1 MTAIRTIEYTAS
13 PSGVKPIAP
22 QDAGVRG
29 EHKATNV
36 VFNLDASLIKPEYK
50 YRFEYVDG
58 FSGFD
63 TTEFVQP
70 VGSTVSVLL
79 PVEWTAGGGCGTLR
93 LCIVALDSQSNEE
106 QTIYTFPASLLF
118 AERETGGECNYKKGL
133 SALIDSAGKATDAAN
148 EAAES
153 ANAAADKVDEAVSS
167 ANAATANANRAAASA
182 DASAATAN
190 AAAGGAQE
198 AKEAADTAAS
208 GANTA
213 AEQAR
218 TAAANANTAAGT
230 ANTAASNANAI
241 AQTVQAKLD
250 AGELK
255 GEKGDKGDTGP
266 KGPQGVSGVYVGSGD
281 MPEGYTVQVDPT
293 GDMLCYTAGESDSRY
308 LRATEIRRPFTG
320 GGITL
325 TDADDAAFGGV
336 TVLGATT
343 EAGTGDKGP
352 DNPYALTGVQP
363 ASLTVCGKNLCP
375 PTFYQGAYTTQ
386 AESRIR
392 SEIIPIVPHVQYVFS
407 VAAGYAALNVYF
419 LGANKAGLAWLQSA
433 NNTAAQLR
441 FTPNKDTYRYAV
453 LVVSYPDQTT
463 PIAPDAPISAQLEF
477 GTAATPYEPYTGQT
491 VPLPA
496 LEPLYGAGDIHDEY
510 DAATGVENRR
520 WGRVVFD
527 GTENWGTTL
536 NPSGNR
542 RYYIQVPDSVFYS
555 KVSQVVCSHW
565 ASIAP
570 RLTYQDVTGITLTPD
585 TVNKSIWL
593 YDSRFAQADLPT
605 FKAYLNAQ
613 ATAGT
618 PVTVVYQLDAPVV
631 TQHGPQ
637 RIPTYPGCTNLMLDV
652 SADGAVRY
660 PLSAPMQWDAK
671 ADKTAADDR
680 YANVL
685 TGVASGPV
693 AALEDV
699 SPTGALRRAA
709 VLGATTETGTGEKGP
724 DNPYTIAGAAP
735 TALTVCGRNLAANPR
750 FDAAD
755 QFSPCVYA
763 DCELQPNTKYT
774 ISLYVPAGEAY
785 YTNENLFVKVVYL
798 PVSNGGIYSAVVTT
812 KPTISNT
819 DPKQY
824 AAGKGWILLKVQS
837 GTTASGNARDLQIE
851 FGDTATPYEPYTGQT
866 ITLPALAPLY
876 GDGTVNDEY
885 DAVSGVETRRW
896 KRVVFDGTESMRCEA
911 HGNGQRYVSI
921 DLDAAAN
928 KSVMPISTH
937 YTSSAWT
944 QDNNKVYIPNP
955 VVMVITDSRFTTL
968 QAARDILAA
977 QYAAGTPVTVVY
989 QLDAPAVT
997 QHDPARILPPAPV
1010 CRVFADAGGVD
1021 VGYNRD
1027 INIAF
1032 EQQQAE
1038 YIAQIKALD
1047 ARIAKLETG
1056 QPAEPMT

>member
-70 VGSTVSVLL
+70 VGSTVSILL

-133 SALIDSAGKATDAAN
+133 SALIAGAGAATDAAN

-153 ANAAADKVDEAVSS
+153 ANAAADKVDESVSS
-167 ANAATANANRAAASA
+167 ANTAAANANRAAASA
-182 DASAATAN
+182 DASAATAS

-218 TAAANANTAAGT
+218 TAAASANTAAGT
-230 ANTAASNANAI
+230 ASTAASNANAV
-241 AQTVQAKLD
+241 ADAVQAKLD

-255 GEKGDKGDTGP
+255 GEKGDTGP
-266 KGPQGVSGVYVGSGD
+266 EGPQGVSGVYVGGGD

-293 GDMLCYTAGESDSRY
+293 GDMLCYTAGESD
-308 LRATEIRRPFTG
+308 
-320 GGITL
+320 
-325 TDADDAAFGGV
+325 
-336 TVLGATT
+336 
-343 EAGTGDKGP
+343 
-352 DNPYALTGVQP
+352 
-363 ASLTVCGKNLCP
+363 
-375 PTFYQGAYTTQ
+375 
-386 AESRIR
+386 
-392 SEIIPIVPHVQYVFS
+392 
-407 VAAGYAALNVYF
+407 
-419 LGANKAGLAWLQSA
+419 
-433 NNTAAQLR
+433 
-441 FTPNKDTYRYAV
+441 
-453 LVVSYPDQTT
+453 
-463 PIAPDAPISAQLEF
+463 
-477 GTAATPYEPYTGQT
+477 
-491 VPLPA
+491 
-496 LEPLYGAGDIHDEY
+496 
-510 DAATGVENRR
+510 
-520 WGRVVFD
+520 
-527 GTENWGTTL
+527 
-536 NPSGNR
+536 
-542 RYYIQVPDSVFYS
+542 
-555 KVSQVVCSHW
+555 
-565 ASIAP
+565 
-570 RLTYQDVTGITLTPD
+570 
-585 TVNKSIWL
+585 
-593 YDSRFAQADLPT
+593 
-605 FKAYLNAQ
+605 
-613 ATAGT
+613 
-618 PVTVVYQLDAPVV
+618 
-631 TQHGPQ
+631 
-637 RIPTYPGCTNLMLDV
+637 
-652 SADGAVRY
+652 
-660 PLSAPMQWDAK
+660 
-671 ADKTAADDR
+671 DR

-685 TGVASGPV
+685 TGTASGTVASM
-693 AALEDV
+693 EDV

-709 VLGATTETGTGEKGP
+709 VLGATTETGEGDKSP
-724 DNPYTIAGAAP
+724 DNPYTLAGVQPAKV
-735 TALTVCGRNLAANPR
+735 TACGRNLIPYPYTSLPSTVTGISFADNG
-750 FDAAD
+750 DGTITVNGTAAD
-755 QFSPCVYA
+755 ETAGRLHFLSN
-763 DCELQPNTKYT
+763 LLR
-774 ISLYVPAGEAY
+774 IPAGT
-785 YTNENLFVKVVYL
+785 YTLSGCA
-798 PVSNGGIYSAVVTT
+798 PNGS
-812 KPTISNT
+812 
-819 DPKQY
+819 
-824 AAGKGWILLKVQS
+824 
-837 GTTASGNARDLQIE
+837 
-851 FGDTATPYEPYTGQT
+851 GDTWCLQVVRVINGLEDWGWLCRDFGAGITFTLTEATDIYIRIRLKKGTVINNGIFKPQLEIGTAATPYEPYTGQT
-866 ITLPALAPLY
+866 ITLPALEPLY

-989 QLDAPAVT
+989 QLAEPVIT
-997 QHDPARILPPAPV
+997 QHDPARILPPTPV
-1010 CRVFADAGGVD
+1010 CRIFADAGNTA

-1027 INIAF
+1027 VNIV
-1032 EQQQAE
+1032 
-1038 YIAQIKALD
+1038 IP
-1047 ARIAKLETG
+1047 KLEAALAELLGGGAQPMKGVSDHGHTDFKRPGRPGQYNPNPGHTG
-1056 QPAEPMT
+1056 ARRGRRQRRQGWKGWRGRPEPD

>member
-70 VGSTVSVLL
+70 VGSTVSILL

-93 LCIVALDSQSNEE
+93 LCIVALDSQSDEE

-133 SALIDSAGKATDAAN
+133 SALIAGAGAATDAAN

-153 ANAAADKVDEAVSS
+153 ANAAADKVDESVSS
-167 ANAATANANRAAASA
+167 ANTAAANANRAAASA

-230 ANTAASNANAI
+230 ADTAASNANAV
-241 AQTVQAKLD
+241 ADAVQAKLD

-255 GEKGDKGDTGP
+255 GEKGDTGP
-266 KGPQGVSGVYVGSGD
+266 EGPQGVSGVYVGGGD

-293 GDMLCYTAGESDSRY
+293 GDMLCYTAGESD
-308 LRATEIRRPFTG
+308 
-320 GGITL
+320 
-325 TDADDAAFGGV
+325 
-336 TVLGATT
+336 
-343 EAGTGDKGP
+343 
-352 DNPYALTGVQP
+352 
-363 ASLTVCGKNLCP
+363 
-375 PTFYQGAYTTQ
+375 
-386 AESRIR
+386 
-392 SEIIPIVPHVQYVFS
+392 
-407 VAAGYAALNVYF
+407 
-419 LGANKAGLAWLQSA
+419 
-433 NNTAAQLR
+433 
-441 FTPNKDTYRYAV
+441 
-453 LVVSYPDQTT
+453 
-463 PIAPDAPISAQLEF
+463 
-477 GTAATPYEPYTGQT
+477 
-491 VPLPA
+491 
-496 LEPLYGAGDIHDEY
+496 
-510 DAATGVENRR
+510 
-520 WGRVVFD
+520 
-527 GTENWGTTL
+527 
-536 NPSGNR
+536 
-542 RYYIQVPDSVFYS
+542 
-555 KVSQVVCSHW
+555 
-565 ASIAP
+565 
-570 RLTYQDVTGITLTPD
+570 
-585 TVNKSIWL
+585 
-593 YDSRFAQADLPT
+593 
-605 FKAYLNAQ
+605 
-613 ATAGT
+613 
-618 PVTVVYQLDAPVV
+618 
-631 TQHGPQ
+631 
-637 RIPTYPGCTNLMLDV
+637 
-652 SADGAVRY
+652 
-660 PLSAPMQWDAK
+660 
-671 ADKTAADDR
+671 DR

-685 TGVASGPV
+685 TGTASGPV

-709 VLGATTETGTGEKGP
+709 VLGATAETGSGDKGP
-724 DNPYTIAGAAP
+724 DNPYTLAGVQP
-735 TALTVCGRNLAANPR
+735 TKVTVCGRNLAANPR
-750 FDAAD
+750 FNAAD

-785 YTNENLFVKVVYL
+785 YTNENLFAKIVYL
-798 PVSNGGIYSAVVTT
+798 PISTGGIYSAEATT

-824 AAGKGWILLKVQS
+824 ATGKGWTLLKAQS

-866 ITLPALAPLY
+866 ITLPALASLY
-876 GDGTVNDEY
+876 GDGTVCDEY
-885 DAVSGVETRRW
+885 DVVSGVETRRW
-896 KRVVFDGTESMRCEA
+896 KRVVFDGTENWGLSRTES
-911 HGNGQRYVSI
+911 GNNRYFIRVPDAVAYNLLSQIVCSHWPSIGPGQTWQDKTGITLSLGNADKNIWIYDPRFAQA
-921 DLDAAAN
+921 DLPTF
-928 KSVMPISTH
+928 K
-937 YTSSAWT
+937 AW
-944 QDNNKVYIPNP
+944 
-955 VVMVITDSRFTTL
+955 
-968 QAARDILAA
+968 LAA

>member
-70 VGSTVSVLL
+70 VGSTVSILL

-133 SALIDSAGKATDAAN
+133 SALIAGAGAATDAAN

-153 ANAAADKVDEAVSS
+153 ANAAADKVDESVSS
-167 ANAATANANRAAASA
+167 ANTAAANANRAAASA
-182 DASAATAN
+182 DASAATAS

-218 TAAANANTAAGT
+218 TAAASANTAAGT
-230 ANTAASNANAI
+230 ASTAASNANAV
-241 AQTVQAKLD
+241 ADAVQAKLD

-255 GEKGDKGDTGP
+255 GEKGDTGP
-266 KGPQGVSGVYVGSGD
+266 EGPQGVSGVYVGGGD

-293 GDMLCYTAGESDSRY
+293 GDMLCYTAGESD
-308 LRATEIRRPFTG
+308 
-320 GGITL
+320 
-325 TDADDAAFGGV
+325 
-336 TVLGATT
+336 
-343 EAGTGDKGP
+343 
-352 DNPYALTGVQP
+352 
-363 ASLTVCGKNLCP
+363 
-375 PTFYQGAYTTQ
+375 
-386 AESRIR
+386 
-392 SEIIPIVPHVQYVFS
+392 
-407 VAAGYAALNVYF
+407 
-419 LGANKAGLAWLQSA
+419 
-433 NNTAAQLR
+433 
-441 FTPNKDTYRYAV
+441 
-453 LVVSYPDQTT
+453 
-463 PIAPDAPISAQLEF
+463 
-477 GTAATPYEPYTGQT
+477 
-491 VPLPA
+491 
-496 LEPLYGAGDIHDEY
+496 
-510 DAATGVENRR
+510 
-520 WGRVVFD
+520 
-527 GTENWGTTL
+527 
-536 NPSGNR
+536 
-542 RYYIQVPDSVFYS
+542 
-555 KVSQVVCSHW
+555 
-565 ASIAP
+565 
-570 RLTYQDVTGITLTPD
+570 
-585 TVNKSIWL
+585 
-593 YDSRFAQADLPT
+593 
-605 FKAYLNAQ
+605 
-613 ATAGT
+613 
-618 PVTVVYQLDAPVV
+618 
-631 TQHGPQ
+631 
-637 RIPTYPGCTNLMLDV
+637 
-652 SADGAVRY
+652 
-660 PLSAPMQWDAK
+660 
-671 ADKTAADDR
+671 DR

-685 TGVASGPV
+685 TGTASGPV

-709 VLGATTETGTGEKGP
+709 VLGATAETGEGDKSP
-724 DNPYTIAGAAP
+724 DNPYTLAGVQP
-735 TALTVCGRNLAANPR
+735 TKVTVCGRNLAANPR
-750 FDAAD
+750 FNAVD

-785 YTNENLFVKVVYL
+785 YTNENLFAKIVYL
-798 PVSNGGIYSAVVTT
+798 PVSTGGIYSAEATT

-824 AAGKGWILLKVQS
+824 ATGKGWTLLKTQS

-866 ITLPALAPLY
+866 ITLPALASLY
-876 GDGTVNDEY
+876 GDGTVCDEY
-885 DAVSGVETRRW
+885 DVVSGVETRRW
-896 KRVVFDGTESMRCEA
+896 KRVVFDGTENWGLSRTES
-911 HGNGQRYVSI
+911 GNNRYFIRVPDAVAYNLLSQIVCSHWPSIGPGQTWQDKTGITLSLGNADKNIWIYDPRFAQA
-921 DLDAAAN
+921 DLPTF
-928 KSVMPISTH
+928 K
-937 YTSSAWT
+937 AW
-944 QDNNKVYIPNP
+944 
-955 VVMVITDSRFTTL
+955 
-968 QAARDILAA
+968 LAA

>member
-70 VGSTVSVLL
+70 VGSTVSILL

-133 SALIDSAGKATDAAN
+133 SALIAGAGAATDAAN

-153 ANAAADKVDEAVSS
+153 ANAAADKVDESVSS
-167 ANAATANANRAAASA
+167 ANTAAANANRAAASA
-182 DASAATAN
+182 DASAATAS

-218 TAAANANTAAGT
+218 TAAASANTAAGT
-230 ANTAASNANAI
+230 ADTAASNANAV
-241 AQTVQAKLD
+241 ADAVQAKLD

-255 GEKGDKGDTGP
+255 GEKGDTGP
-266 KGPQGVSGVYVGSGD
+266 EGPQGVSGVYVGSGE

-293 GDMLCYTAGESDSRY
+293 GDMLCYTAGESD
-308 LRATEIRRPFTG
+308 
-320 GGITL
+320 
-325 TDADDAAFGGV
+325 
-336 TVLGATT
+336 
-343 EAGTGDKGP
+343 
-352 DNPYALTGVQP
+352 
-363 ASLTVCGKNLCP
+363 
-375 PTFYQGAYTTQ
+375 
-386 AESRIR
+386 
-392 SEIIPIVPHVQYVFS
+392 
-407 VAAGYAALNVYF
+407 
-419 LGANKAGLAWLQSA
+419 
-433 NNTAAQLR
+433 
-441 FTPNKDTYRYAV
+441 
-453 LVVSYPDQTT
+453 
-463 PIAPDAPISAQLEF
+463 
-477 GTAATPYEPYTGQT
+477 
-491 VPLPA
+491 
-496 LEPLYGAGDIHDEY
+496 
-510 DAATGVENRR
+510 
-520 WGRVVFD
+520 
-527 GTENWGTTL
+527 
-536 NPSGNR
+536 
-542 RYYIQVPDSVFYS
+542 
-555 KVSQVVCSHW
+555 
-565 ASIAP
+565 
-570 RLTYQDVTGITLTPD
+570 
-585 TVNKSIWL
+585 
-593 YDSRFAQADLPT
+593 
-605 FKAYLNAQ
+605 
-613 ATAGT
+613 
-618 PVTVVYQLDAPVV
+618 
-631 TQHGPQ
+631 
-637 RIPTYPGCTNLMLDV
+637 
-652 SADGAVRY
+652 
-660 PLSAPMQWDAK
+660 
-671 ADKTAADDR
+671 DR

-685 TGVASGPV
+685 TGTASGPV

-709 VLGATTETGTGEKGP
+709 VLGATAETGSGDKGP
-724 DNPYTIAGAAP
+724 DNPYTLAGVQP
-735 TALTVCGRNLAANPR
+735 TKVTVCGRNLAANPR
-750 FDAAD
+750 FNAAD

-785 YTNENLFVKVVYL
+785 YTNENLFAKIVYL
-798 PVSNGGIYSAVVTT
+798 PVSTGGIYSAEATT

-824 AAGKGWILLKVQS
+824 ATGKGWTLLKTQS

-866 ITLPALAPLY
+866 ITLPALASLY
-876 GDGTVNDEY
+876 GDGTVCDEY
-885 DAVSGVETRRW
+885 DVVSGVETRRW
-896 KRVVFDGTESMRCEA
+896 KRVVFDGTENWGLSRTES
-911 HGNGQRYVSI
+911 GNNRYFIRVPDAVAYNLLSQIVCSHWPSIGPGQTWQDKTGITLSLGNADKNIWIYDPRFAQA
-921 DLDAAAN
+921 DLPTF
-928 KSVMPISTH
+928 K
-937 YTSSAWT
+937 AW
-944 QDNNKVYIPNP
+944 
-955 VVMVITDSRFTTL
+955 
-968 QAARDILAA
+968 LAA

-1010 CRVFADAGGVD
+1010 CRVFADAGGVA

>member
-70 VGSTVSVLL
+70 VGSTVSILL

-133 SALIDSAGKATDAAN
+133 SALIAGAGAATDAAN

-153 ANAAADKVDEAVSS
+153 ANAAADKVDESVSS
-167 ANAATANANRAAASA
+167 ANTAAANANRAAASA
-182 DASAATAN
+182 DASAATAMS
-190 AAAGGAQE
+190 AAGTATTAAGAANTAASQAQA
-198 AKEAADTAAS
+198 AKAAADTAAS
-208 GANTA
+208 GADA
-213 AEQAR
+213 SAEQAR

-266 KGPQGVSGVYVGSGD
+266 KGPQGVSGVYVGSGE

-293 GDMLCYTAGESDSRY
+293 GDMLCYTAGESD
-308 LRATEIRRPFTG
+308 
-320 GGITL
+320 
-325 TDADDAAFGGV
+325 
-336 TVLGATT
+336 
-343 EAGTGDKGP
+343 
-352 DNPYALTGVQP
+352 
-363 ASLTVCGKNLCP
+363 
-375 PTFYQGAYTTQ
+375 
-386 AESRIR
+386 
-392 SEIIPIVPHVQYVFS
+392 
-407 VAAGYAALNVYF
+407 
-419 LGANKAGLAWLQSA
+419 
-433 NNTAAQLR
+433 
-441 FTPNKDTYRYAV
+441 
-453 LVVSYPDQTT
+453 
-463 PIAPDAPISAQLEF
+463 
-477 GTAATPYEPYTGQT
+477 
-491 VPLPA
+491 
-496 LEPLYGAGDIHDEY
+496 
-510 DAATGVENRR
+510 
-520 WGRVVFD
+520 
-527 GTENWGTTL
+527 
-536 NPSGNR
+536 
-542 RYYIQVPDSVFYS
+542 
-555 KVSQVVCSHW
+555 
-565 ASIAP
+565 
-570 RLTYQDVTGITLTPD
+570 
-585 TVNKSIWL
+585 
-593 YDSRFAQADLPT
+593 
-605 FKAYLNAQ
+605 
-613 ATAGT
+613 
-618 PVTVVYQLDAPVV
+618 
-631 TQHGPQ
+631 
-637 RIPTYPGCTNLMLDV
+637 
-652 SADGAVRY
+652 
-660 PLSAPMQWDAK
+660 
-671 ADKTAADDR
+671 DR

-685 TGVASGPV
+685 PGTASGPV

-709 VLGATTETGTGEKGP
+709 VLGATTETGTGDKGP
-724 DNPYTIAGAAP
+724 DNPYAITGVQP
-735 TALTVCGRNLAANPR
+735 TSLTVCGKN
-750 FDAAD
+750 
-755 QFSPCVYA
+755 
-763 DCELQPNTKYT
+763 
-774 ISLYVPAGEAY
+774 
-785 YTNENLFVKVVYL
+785 
-798 PVSNGGIYSAVVTT
+798 
-812 KPTISNT
+812 
-819 DPKQY
+819 
-824 AAGKGWILLKVQS
+824 LLKNGKSTTTINGIAFTVNQDDSITIQGTATEKAVLHLMGAVLQS
-837 GTTASGNARDLQIE
+837 GTAYALSGGAVGWTGASLEVEITYTNGVIEYRAVSTKPAYAFVTKPDAITRVRVYIKVDAGATVNGITLYPQLE
-851 FGDTATPYEPYTGQT
+851 FGTAATPYTPYTGQAVP
-866 ITLPALAPLY
+866 LPALEPLY
-876 GDGTVNDEY
+876 GDGTVCDEY

-896 KRVVFDGTESMRCEA
+896 KQVVFDGTESMRCEA

-989 QLDAPAVT
+989 QLDAPVVT

-1038 YIAQIKALD
+1038 YLARIEALD
-1047 ARIAKLETG
+1047 ARITQLEAG
-1056 QPAEPMT
+1056 QPAKPMT

>member
-1 MTAIRTIEYTAS
+1 MQEPIRTLRVQADANGVR
-13 PSGVKPIAP
+13 PSNP
-22 QDAGVRG
+22 QYAGVQG
-29 EHKATNV
+29 EHNATRV
-36 VFNLDASLIKPEYK
+36 IFALDEALLRAEYR
-50 YRFEYVDG
+50 YRFEFVDSMGGLDAGGEATPVDG
-58 FSGFD
+58 ELSC
-63 TTEFVQP
+63 
-70 VGSTVSVLL
+70 LL
-79 PVEWTAGGGCGTLR
+79 PEPWTRAGGCGTLR
-93 LCIVALDSQSNEE
+93 LCAVAAGADGQEE
-106 QTIYTFPASLLF
+106 QVVYTLPALLTF
-118 AERETGGECNYKKGL
+118 ATRESAGPLEDEVKSNL
-133 SALIDSAGKATDAAN
+133 SALMTDAREATDAAN

-182 DASAATAN
+182 DASATTAN

-218 TAAANANTAAGT
+218 TAAASANTAAGT
-230 ANTAASNANAI
+230 ASTAASNANAV
-241 AQTVQAKLD
+241 ADAVQAKLD

-255 GEKGDKGDTGP
+255 GEKGDTGP
-266 KGPQGVSGVYVGSGD
+266 QGPQGVSGVYVGDGD

-336 TVLGATT
+336 PVLGATT

-363 ASLTVCGKNLCP
+363 ASLTVCGKNLLP
-375 PTFYQGAYTTQ
+375 SIATSGTTNGLTRAVDENGVIHLSGTASSKVVVAVLSRRETPYFWLREKAYRPAEETKSMVILVVREDGTT
-386 AESRIR
+386 AWTNSKDI
-392 SEIIPIVPHVQYVFS
+392 SAHVPCGILSASYEF
-407 VAAGYAALNVYF
+407 AAG
-419 LGANKAGLAWLQSA
+419 
-433 NNTAAQLR
+433 
-441 FTPNKDTYRYAV
+441 
-453 LVVSYPDQTT
+453 
-463 PIAPDAPISAQLEF
+463 APDVNTLYPYLGLEPNQ
-477 GTAATPYEPYTGQT
+477 PYEPYTGQT
-491 VPLPA
+491 VSLPA
-496 LEPLYGAGDIHDEY
+496 IAPLWGTGDIRDEY

-520 WGRVVFD
+520 WKRLVFD
-527 GTENWGTTL
+527 GTEAWATRTSGAGVYGYTL
-536 NPSGNR
+536 LDVFDAPAAAGVCTHFKFIKNGASGM
-542 RYYIQVPDSVFYS
+542 QTAVCVASASTQKALSVFTT
-555 KVSQVVCSHW
+555 
-565 ASIAP
+565 IA
-570 RLTYQDVTGITLTPD
+570 TLD
-585 TVNKSIWL
+585 GW
-593 YDSRFAQADLPT
+593 
-605 FKAYLNAQ
+605 KAYLNAQ

-637 RIPTYPGCTNLMLDV
+637 RIPTYPGCTNLMLDI
-652 SADGAVRY
+652 SAEGAVRY

-671 ADKTAADDR
+671 ADKTVSDDR

-685 TGVASGPV
+685 TGAASGPV

-709 VLGATTETGTGEKGP
+709 VLGATAETGTGEKGP

-851 FGDTATPYEPYTGQT
+851 FGDTAAPYEPYTGQT
-866 ITLPALAPLY
+866 ITLSALEPLY
-876 GDGTVNDEY
+876 GDETVCDEY
-885 DAVSGVETRRW
+885 DVVSGVETRRW

-997 QHDPARILPPAPV
+997 RHDPARILPPAPV
-1010 CRVFADAGGVD
+1010 CRVFADAGNTA

-1027 INIAF
+1027 IN
-1032 EQQQAE
+1032 
-1038 YIAQIKALD
+1038 
-1047 ARIAKLETG
+1047 RVVAKLEAALNSAG
-1056 QPAEPMT
+1056 V

>member
-13 PSGVKPIAP
+13 PSGVNPIAP

-70 VGSTVSVLL
+70 VGSTVSILL

-106 QTIYTFPASLLF
+106 QTVYTFPASLLF

-148 EAAES
+148 EAAEN
-153 ANAAADKVDEAVSS
+153 ANAAADRVDESVSS
-167 ANAATANANRAAASA
+167 ANTAAANANRAAASA
-182 DASAATAN
+182 DASAATAMS
-190 AAAGGAQE
+190 AAGTATTAAGAANTAASQAQA
-198 AKEAADTAAS
+198 AKAAADTAAS
-208 GANTA
+208 GADA
-213 AEQAR
+213 SAEQAR

-266 KGPQGVSGVYVGSGD
+266 KGPQGVSGVYVGSGE

-293 GDMLCYTAGESDSRY
+293 GDMLCYTAGESD
-308 LRATEIRRPFTG
+308 
-320 GGITL
+320 
-325 TDADDAAFGGV
+325 
-336 TVLGATT
+336 
-343 EAGTGDKGP
+343 
-352 DNPYALTGVQP
+352 
-363 ASLTVCGKNLCP
+363 
-375 PTFYQGAYTTQ
+375 
-386 AESRIR
+386 
-392 SEIIPIVPHVQYVFS
+392 
-407 VAAGYAALNVYF
+407 
-419 LGANKAGLAWLQSA
+419 
-433 NNTAAQLR
+433 
-441 FTPNKDTYRYAV
+441 
-453 LVVSYPDQTT
+453 
-463 PIAPDAPISAQLEF
+463 
-477 GTAATPYEPYTGQT
+477 
-491 VPLPA
+491 
-496 LEPLYGAGDIHDEY
+496 
-510 DAATGVENRR
+510 
-520 WGRVVFD
+520 
-527 GTENWGTTL
+527 
-536 NPSGNR
+536 
-542 RYYIQVPDSVFYS
+542 
-555 KVSQVVCSHW
+555 
-565 ASIAP
+565 
-570 RLTYQDVTGITLTPD
+570 
-585 TVNKSIWL
+585 
-593 YDSRFAQADLPT
+593 
-605 FKAYLNAQ
+605 
-613 ATAGT
+613 
-618 PVTVVYQLDAPVV
+618 
-631 TQHGPQ
+631 
-637 RIPTYPGCTNLMLDV
+637 
-652 SADGAVRY
+652 
-660 PLSAPMQWDAK
+660 
-671 ADKTAADDR
+671 DR

-685 TGVASGPV
+685 TGTASGPV

-709 VLGATTETGTGEKGP
+709 VLGATTETGEGDKGP
-724 DNPYTIAGAAP
+724 DNPYTIAGVQP
-735 TALTVCGRNLAANPR
+735 TKVTVCGRNLAANPR
-750 FDAAD
+750 FNAAD

-785 YTNENLFVKVVYL
+785 YTNENLFAKIVYL
-798 PVSNGGIYSAVVTT
+798 PVSTGGIYSAEATT

-824 AAGKGWILLKVQS
+824 ATGKGWILLKVQS

-866 ITLPALAPLY
+866 ITLPALASLY
-876 GDGTVNDEY
+876 GDGTVCDEY

-896 KRVVFDGTESMRCEA
+896 KQVVFDGTESMRCEA

-1038 YIAQIKALD
+1038 YLARIEALD
-1047 ARIAKLETG
+1047 ARITQLEAG
-1056 QPAEPMT
+1056 QPAKPMT

>member
-70 VGSTVSVLL
+70 VGSTVSILL

-106 QTIYTFPASLLF
+106 QTVYTFPASLLF

-148 EAAES
+148 EAAEN
-153 ANAAADKVDEAVSS
+153 ANAAADRVDESVSS
-167 ANAATANANRAAASA
+167 ANTAAANANRAAASA
-182 DASAATAN
+182 DASAATAMS
-190 AAAGGAQE
+190 AAGTATTAAGAANTAASQAQA
-198 AKEAADTAAS
+198 AKAAADTAAS
-208 GANTA
+208 GADA
-213 AEQAR
+213 SAEQAR

-266 KGPQGVSGVYVGSGD
+266 EGPQGVSGVYVGGGD
-281 MPEGYTVQVDPT
+281 MPEGYSVQVDPA

-308 LRATEIRRPFTG
+308 
-320 GGITL
+320 
-325 TDADDAAFGGV
+325 
-336 TVLGATT
+336 
-343 EAGTGDKGP
+343 
-352 DNPYALTGVQP
+352 
-363 ASLTVCGKNLCP
+363 
-375 PTFYQGAYTTQ
+375 
-386 AESRIR
+386 
-392 SEIIPIVPHVQYVFS
+392 
-407 VAAGYAALNVYF
+407 
-419 LGANKAGLAWLQSA
+419 
-433 NNTAAQLR
+433 
-441 FTPNKDTYRYAV
+441 
-453 LVVSYPDQTT
+453 
-463 PIAPDAPISAQLEF
+463 
-477 GTAATPYEPYTGQT
+477 
-491 VPLPA
+491 
-496 LEPLYGAGDIHDEY
+496 
-510 DAATGVENRR
+510 
-520 WGRVVFD
+520 
-527 GTENWGTTL
+527 
-536 NPSGNR
+536 
-542 RYYIQVPDSVFYS
+542 
-555 KVSQVVCSHW
+555 
-565 ASIAP
+565 
-570 RLTYQDVTGITLTPD
+570 
-585 TVNKSIWL
+585 
-593 YDSRFAQADLPT
+593 
-605 FKAYLNAQ
+605 
-613 ATAGT
+613 
-618 PVTVVYQLDAPVV
+618 
-631 TQHGPQ
+631 
-637 RIPTYPGCTNLMLDV
+637 
-652 SADGAVRY
+652 
-660 PLSAPMQWDAK
+660 
-671 ADKTAADDR
+671 
-680 YANVL
+680 ANVL
-685 TGVASGPV
+685 TGTASGPV

-709 VLGATTETGTGEKGP
+709 VLGATAETGSGDKGP
-724 DNPYTIAGAAP
+724 DNPYTLAGVQP
-735 TALTVCGRNLAANPR
+735 TKVTVCGKNL
-750 FDAAD
+750 
-755 QFSPCVYA
+755 
-763 DCELQPNTKYT
+763 
-774 ISLYVPAGEAY
+774 
-785 YTNENLFVKVVYL
+785 L
-798 PVSNGGIYSAVVTT
+798 PVTRTAEGTYSGVTITPLEGG
-812 KPTISNT
+812 
-819 DPKQY
+819 
-824 AAGKGWILLKVQS
+824 LLKLSGTCTYNNTCPVFGTQPVRLDGTITATVQVQS
-837 GTTASGNARDLQIE
+837 GTAEFVGYNLVQYNGDIQGLTLVNMKTKEHHFQRTCMASGFNIRMDAGTVFNDYVFGIQLE
-851 FGDTATPYEPYTGQT
+851 KGDTATPYEPYTGQT
-866 ITLPALAPLY
+866 ITLPALEPLY

-997 QHDPARILPPAPV
+997 RHDPARILPPAPV

>member
-70 VGSTVSVLL
+70 VGSTVSILL

-133 SALIDSAGKATDAAN
+133 SALIAGAGAATDAAN

-153 ANAAADKVDEAVSS
+153 ANAAADKVDESVSS
-167 ANAATANANRAAASA
+167 ANTAAANANRAAASA
-182 DASAATAN
+182 DASAATAS

-218 TAAANANTAAGT
+218 TAAASANTAAGT
-230 ANTAASNANAI
+230 ADTAASNANAV
-241 AQTVQAKLD
+241 ADAVQAKLD

-255 GEKGDKGDTGP
+255 GEKGDTGP
-266 KGPQGVSGVYVGSGD
+266 EGPQGVSGVYVGGGD

-293 GDMLCYTAGESDSRY
+293 GDMLCYTAGESD
-308 LRATEIRRPFTG
+308 
-320 GGITL
+320 
-325 TDADDAAFGGV
+325 
-336 TVLGATT
+336 
-343 EAGTGDKGP
+343 
-352 DNPYALTGVQP
+352 
-363 ASLTVCGKNLCP
+363 
-375 PTFYQGAYTTQ
+375 
-386 AESRIR
+386 
-392 SEIIPIVPHVQYVFS
+392 
-407 VAAGYAALNVYF
+407 
-419 LGANKAGLAWLQSA
+419 
-433 NNTAAQLR
+433 
-441 FTPNKDTYRYAV
+441 
-453 LVVSYPDQTT
+453 
-463 PIAPDAPISAQLEF
+463 
-477 GTAATPYEPYTGQT
+477 
-491 VPLPA
+491 
-496 LEPLYGAGDIHDEY
+496 
-510 DAATGVENRR
+510 
-520 WGRVVFD
+520 
-527 GTENWGTTL
+527 
-536 NPSGNR
+536 
-542 RYYIQVPDSVFYS
+542 
-555 KVSQVVCSHW
+555 
-565 ASIAP
+565 
-570 RLTYQDVTGITLTPD
+570 
-585 TVNKSIWL
+585 
-593 YDSRFAQADLPT
+593 
-605 FKAYLNAQ
+605 
-613 ATAGT
+613 
-618 PVTVVYQLDAPVV
+618 
-631 TQHGPQ
+631 
-637 RIPTYPGCTNLMLDV
+637 
-652 SADGAVRY
+652 
-660 PLSAPMQWDAK
+660 
-671 ADKTAADDR
+671 DR

-685 TGVASGPV
+685 TGTASGPV

-709 VLGATTETGTGEKGP
+709 VLGATAETGSGDKGP
-724 DNPYTIAGAAP
+724 DNPYTLAGVQP
-735 TALTVCGRNLAANPR
+735 TKVTVCGRNLAANPR
-750 FDAAD
+750 FNAVD

-785 YTNENLFVKVVYL
+785 YTNENLFAKIVYL
-798 PVSNGGIYSAVVTT
+798 PVSTGGIYSAEATT

-824 AAGKGWILLKVQS
+824 ATGKGWTLLKTQS

-866 ITLPALAPLY
+866 ITLPALASLY
-876 GDGTVNDEY
+876 GDGTVCDEY
-885 DAVSGVETRRW
+885 DVVSGVETRRW
-896 KRVVFDGTESMRCEA
+896 KRVVFDGTENWGLSRTES
-911 HGNGQRYVSI
+911 GNNRYFIRVPDAVAYNLLSQIVCSHWPSIGPGQTWQDKTGITLSLGNADENIWIYDPRFAQADSPTF
-921 DLDAAAN
+921 
-928 KSVMPISTH
+928 K
-937 YTSSAWT
+937 AW
-944 QDNNKVYIPNP
+944 
-955 VVMVITDSRFTTL
+955 
-968 QAARDILAA
+968 LAA

>member
-70 VGSTVSVLL
+70 VGSTVSILL

-106 QTIYTFPASLLF
+106 QTVYTFPASLLF

-148 EAAES
+148 EAAEN
-153 ANAAADKVDEAVSS
+153 ANAAADRVDESVSS
-167 ANAATANANRAAASA
+167 ANTAAANANRAAASA
-182 DASAATAN
+182 DASAATAMS
-190 AAAGGAQE
+190 AAGTATTAAGAANTAASQAQA
-198 AKEAADTAAS
+198 AKAAADTAAS
-208 GANTA
+208 GADA
-213 AEQAR
+213 SAEQAR

-266 KGPQGVSGVYVGSGD
+266 QGPQGVSGVYVGSGE

-293 GDMLCYTAGESDSRY
+293 GDMLCYTAGESD
-308 LRATEIRRPFTG
+308 
-320 GGITL
+320 
-325 TDADDAAFGGV
+325 
-336 TVLGATT
+336 
-343 EAGTGDKGP
+343 
-352 DNPYALTGVQP
+352 
-363 ASLTVCGKNLCP
+363 
-375 PTFYQGAYTTQ
+375 
-386 AESRIR
+386 
-392 SEIIPIVPHVQYVFS
+392 
-407 VAAGYAALNVYF
+407 
-419 LGANKAGLAWLQSA
+419 
-433 NNTAAQLR
+433 
-441 FTPNKDTYRYAV
+441 
-453 LVVSYPDQTT
+453 
-463 PIAPDAPISAQLEF
+463 
-477 GTAATPYEPYTGQT
+477 
-491 VPLPA
+491 
-496 LEPLYGAGDIHDEY
+496 
-510 DAATGVENRR
+510 
-520 WGRVVFD
+520 
-527 GTENWGTTL
+527 
-536 NPSGNR
+536 
-542 RYYIQVPDSVFYS
+542 
-555 KVSQVVCSHW
+555 
-565 ASIAP
+565 
-570 RLTYQDVTGITLTPD
+570 
-585 TVNKSIWL
+585 
-593 YDSRFAQADLPT
+593 
-605 FKAYLNAQ
+605 
-613 ATAGT
+613 
-618 PVTVVYQLDAPVV
+618 
-631 TQHGPQ
+631 
-637 RIPTYPGCTNLMLDV
+637 
-652 SADGAVRY
+652 
-660 PLSAPMQWDAK
+660 
-671 ADKTAADDR
+671 DR

-685 TGVASGPV
+685 TGTASGPV

-709 VLGATTETGTGEKGP
+709 VLGATTETGEGDKGP
-724 DNPYTIAGAAP
+724 DNPYTIAGVQP
-735 TALTVCGRNLAANPR
+735 TKVTVCGRNLAANPR
-750 FDAAD
+750 FNAAD

-785 YTNENLFVKVVYL
+785 YTNENLFAKIVYL
-798 PVSNGGIYSAVVTT
+798 PVSTGGIYSAEATT

-824 AAGKGWILLKVQS
+824 ATGKGWILLKVQS

-866 ITLPALAPLY
+866 ITLPALASLY
-876 GDGTVNDEY
+876 GDGTVCDEY

-896 KRVVFDGTESMRCEA
+896 KQVVFDGTESMRCEA

-1038 YIAQIKALD
+1038 YLARIEALD
-1047 ARIAKLETG
+1047 ARITQLEAG
-1056 QPAEPMT
+1056 QPAKPMT

>member
-70 VGSTVSVLL
+70 VGSTVSILL

-106 QTIYTFPASLLF
+106 QTVYTFPASLLF

-148 EAAES
+148 EAAEN
-153 ANAAADKVDEAVSS
+153 ANAAADRVDESVSS
-167 ANAATANANRAAASA
+167 ANTAAANANRAAASA
-182 DASAATAN
+182 DASAATAS

-218 TAAANANTAAGT
+218 TAAASANTAAGT
-230 ANTAASNANAI
+230 ASTAASNANAV
-241 AQTVQAKLD
+241 ADAVQAKLD

-255 GEKGDKGDTGP
+255 GEKGDTGP
-266 KGPQGVSGVYVGSGD
+266 QGPQGVSGVYVGGGD
-281 MPEGYTVQVDPT
+281 MPEGYTVQVDPA
-293 GDMLCYTAGESDSRY
+293 GDMMCYTAGES
-308 LRATEIRRPFTG
+308 
-320 GGITL
+320 
-325 TDADDAAFGGV
+325 
-336 TVLGATT
+336 
-343 EAGTGDKGP
+343 
-352 DNPYALTGVQP
+352 N
-363 ASLTVCGKNLCP
+363 
-375 PTFYQGAYTTQ
+375 
-386 AESRIR
+386 
-392 SEIIPIVPHVQYVFS
+392 
-407 VAAGYAALNVYF
+407 
-419 LGANKAGLAWLQSA
+419 
-433 NNTAAQLR
+433 
-441 FTPNKDTYRYAV
+441 
-453 LVVSYPDQTT
+453 
-463 PIAPDAPISAQLEF
+463 
-477 GTAATPYEPYTGQT
+477 
-491 VPLPA
+491 
-496 LEPLYGAGDIHDEY
+496 
-510 DAATGVENRR
+510 
-520 WGRVVFD
+520 
-527 GTENWGTTL
+527 
-536 NPSGNR
+536 
-542 RYYIQVPDSVFYS
+542 
-555 KVSQVVCSHW
+555 
-565 ASIAP
+565 
-570 RLTYQDVTGITLTPD
+570 
-585 TVNKSIWL
+585 
-593 YDSRFAQADLPT
+593 
-605 FKAYLNAQ
+605 
-613 ATAGT
+613 
-618 PVTVVYQLDAPVV
+618 
-631 TQHGPQ
+631 
-637 RIPTYPGCTNLMLDV
+637 
-652 SADGAVRY
+652 
-660 PLSAPMQWDAK
+660 
-671 ADKTAADDR
+671 DR

-685 TGVASGPV
+685 TGTASGPV

-709 VLGATTETGTGEKGP
+709 VLGATAETGSGDKGP
-724 DNPYTIAGAAP
+724 DNPYTLAGVQP
-735 TALTVCGRNLAANPR
+735 TKVTVCGRNLAANPR
-750 FDAAD
+750 FNAAD

-785 YTNENLFVKVVYL
+785 YTNENLFAKIVYL
-798 PVSNGGIYSAVVTT
+798 PVSTGGIYSAEATT

-824 AAGKGWILLKVQS
+824 ATGKGWTLLKAQS

-866 ITLPALAPLY
+866 ITLPALEPLY
-876 GDGTVNDEY
+876 GDETVCDEY
-885 DAVSGVETRRW
+885 DVVSGVETRRW

>member
-70 VGSTVSVLL
+70 VGSTVSILL

-133 SALIDSAGKATDAAN
+133 SALIAGAGAATDAAN

-182 DASAATAN
+182 DASAATAS

-218 TAAANANTAAGT
+218 TAAASANTAAGT
-230 ANTAASNANAI
+230 ADTAASNANAV
-241 AQTVQAKLD
+241 ADAVQAKLD

-255 GEKGDKGDTGP
+255 GEKGDTGP
-266 KGPQGVSGVYVGSGD
+266 EGPQGVSGVYVGGGD

-293 GDMLCYTAGESDSRY
+293 GDMLCYTAGESD
-308 LRATEIRRPFTG
+308 
-320 GGITL
+320 
-325 TDADDAAFGGV
+325 
-336 TVLGATT
+336 
-343 EAGTGDKGP
+343 
-352 DNPYALTGVQP
+352 
-363 ASLTVCGKNLCP
+363 
-375 PTFYQGAYTTQ
+375 
-386 AESRIR
+386 
-392 SEIIPIVPHVQYVFS
+392 
-407 VAAGYAALNVYF
+407 
-419 LGANKAGLAWLQSA
+419 
-433 NNTAAQLR
+433 
-441 FTPNKDTYRYAV
+441 
-453 LVVSYPDQTT
+453 
-463 PIAPDAPISAQLEF
+463 
-477 GTAATPYEPYTGQT
+477 
-491 VPLPA
+491 
-496 LEPLYGAGDIHDEY
+496 
-510 DAATGVENRR
+510 
-520 WGRVVFD
+520 
-527 GTENWGTTL
+527 
-536 NPSGNR
+536 
-542 RYYIQVPDSVFYS
+542 
-555 KVSQVVCSHW
+555 
-565 ASIAP
+565 
-570 RLTYQDVTGITLTPD
+570 
-585 TVNKSIWL
+585 
-593 YDSRFAQADLPT
+593 
-605 FKAYLNAQ
+605 
-613 ATAGT
+613 
-618 PVTVVYQLDAPVV
+618 
-631 TQHGPQ
+631 
-637 RIPTYPGCTNLMLDV
+637 
-652 SADGAVRY
+652 
-660 PLSAPMQWDAK
+660 
-671 ADKTAADDR
+671 DR

-685 TGVASGPV
+685 TGTASGPV

-709 VLGATTETGTGEKGP
+709 VLGATAETGSGDKGP
-724 DNPYTIAGAAP
+724 DNPYTLAGVQP
-735 TALTVCGRNLAANPR
+735 TKVTVCGRNLAANPR
-750 FDAAD
+750 FNAVD

-785 YTNENLFVKVVYL
+785 YTNENLFAKIVYL
-798 PVSNGGIYSAVVTT
+798 PVSTGGIYSAEATT

-824 AAGKGWILLKVQS
+824 ATGKGWTLLKTQS

-866 ITLPALAPLY
+866 ITLPALASLY
-876 GDGTVNDEY
+876 GDGTVCDEY
-885 DAVSGVETRRW
+885 DVVSGVETRRW
-896 KRVVFDGTESMRCEA
+896 KRVVFDGTENWGLSRTES
-911 HGNGQRYVSI
+911 GNNRYFIRVPDAVAYNLLSQIVCSHWPSIGPGQTWQDKTGITLSLGNADKNIWIYDPRFAQA
-921 DLDAAAN
+921 DLPTF
-928 KSVMPISTH
+928 K
-937 YTSSAWT
+937 AW
-944 QDNNKVYIPNP
+944 
-955 VVMVITDSRFTTL
+955 
-968 QAARDILAA
+968 LAA
-977 QYAAGTPVTVVY
+977 
-989 QLDAPAVT
+989 AVT

>member
-70 VGSTVSVLL
+70 VGSTVSILL

-148 EAAES
+148 EAAEN
-153 ANAAADKVDEAVSS
+153 ANAAADRVDESVSG
-167 ANAATANANRAAASA
+167 ANTAAANANRAAASA
-182 DASAATAN
+182 DASAATAS

-218 TAAANANTAAGT
+218 TAAASANTAAGT
-230 ANTAASNANAI
+230 ASTAASNANAV
-241 AQTVQAKLD
+241 ADAVQAKLD

-255 GEKGDKGDTGP
+255 GEKGDTGP
-266 KGPQGVSGVYVGSGD
+266 QGPQGVSGVYVGGGE

-308 LRATEIRRPFTG
+308 
-320 GGITL
+320 
-325 TDADDAAFGGV
+325 
-336 TVLGATT
+336 
-343 EAGTGDKGP
+343 
-352 DNPYALTGVQP
+352 
-363 ASLTVCGKNLCP
+363 
-375 PTFYQGAYTTQ
+375 
-386 AESRIR
+386 
-392 SEIIPIVPHVQYVFS
+392 
-407 VAAGYAALNVYF
+407 
-419 LGANKAGLAWLQSA
+419 
-433 NNTAAQLR
+433 
-441 FTPNKDTYRYAV
+441 
-453 LVVSYPDQTT
+453 
-463 PIAPDAPISAQLEF
+463 
-477 GTAATPYEPYTGQT
+477 
-491 VPLPA
+491 
-496 LEPLYGAGDIHDEY
+496 
-510 DAATGVENRR
+510 
-520 WGRVVFD
+520 
-527 GTENWGTTL
+527 
-536 NPSGNR
+536 
-542 RYYIQVPDSVFYS
+542 
-555 KVSQVVCSHW
+555 
-565 ASIAP
+565 
-570 RLTYQDVTGITLTPD
+570 
-585 TVNKSIWL
+585 
-593 YDSRFAQADLPT
+593 
-605 FKAYLNAQ
+605 
-613 ATAGT
+613 
-618 PVTVVYQLDAPVV
+618 
-631 TQHGPQ
+631 
-637 RIPTYPGCTNLMLDV
+637 
-652 SADGAVRY
+652 
-660 PLSAPMQWDAK
+660 
-671 ADKTAADDR
+671 
-680 YANVL
+680 ANVL
-685 TGVASGPV
+685 TGAASGPV

-709 VLGATTETGTGEKGP
+709 VLGATAETGEGDKSP
-724 DNPYTIAGAAP
+724 DNPYTLAGVQP
-735 TALTVCGRNLAANPR
+735 TKVTVCGRNLAANPR
-750 FDAAD
+750 FNAAD

-819 DPKQY
+819 DPRQY

-866 ITLPALAPLY
+866 IDLPALEPLY

-885 DAVSGVETRRW
+885 DAATGVENRRW
-896 KRVVFDGTESMRCEA
+896 KRVVFDGTENWGLSRTESGNNRYFTQAPDAVA
-911 HGNGQRYVSI
+911 HNLLSQIVCSHWLSLEPGQTWQDKTGITLSLGNADKNIWIYDPRFAQA
-921 DLDAAAN
+921 DLPTF
-928 KSVMPISTH
+928 K
-937 YTSSAWT
+937 AW
-944 QDNNKVYIPNP
+944 
-955 VVMVITDSRFTTL
+955 
-968 QAARDILAA
+968 LAA

-1056 QPAEPMT
+1056 QPAEPTT

>member
-1 MTAIRTIEYTAS
+1 MDSY
-13 PSGVKPIAP
+13 
-22 QDAGVRG
+22 
-29 EHKATNV
+29 
-36 VFNLDASLIKPEYK
+36 NLTHTGAE
-50 YRFEYVDG
+50 
-58 FSGFD
+58 
-63 TTEFVQP
+63 
-70 VGSTVSVLL
+70 
-79 PVEWTAGGGCGTLR
+79 
-93 LCIVALDSQSNEE
+93 LDS
-106 QTIYTFPASLLF
+106 AVG
-118 AERETGGECNYKKGL
+118 R
-133 SALIDSAGKATDAAN
+133 ALEGF
-148 EAAES
+148 
-153 ANAAADKVDEAVSS
+153 AAAD
-167 ANAATANANRAAASA
+167 AATKAANDAAKLA
-182 DASAATAN
+182 
-190 AAAGGAQE
+190 E
-198 AKEAADTAAS
+198 DTAA
-208 GANTA
+208 
-213 AEQAR
+213 E
-218 TAAANANTAAGT
+218 
-230 ANTAASNANAI
+230 
-241 AQTVQAKLD
+241 VQKKLD
-250 AGELK
+250 NGEFI
-255 GEKGDKGDTGP
+255 GP
-266 KGPQGVSGVYVGSGD
+266 IGKSGVYVGSGE

-343 EAGTGDKGP
+343 ETGTGGKGP

-363 ASLTVCGKNLCP
+363 ASLTVCGRNMIPYPYTSLPSAVTGISFADNGDGTITVNGTAEDETAGRLHFLSNLLHLPAGTYTLSGCAANGSGNTGCLQVVRVINGVEDWGWLCREFGTGI
-375 PTFYQGAYTTQ
+375 TFTLTEATDIYI
-386 AESRIR
+386 RIR
-392 SEIIPIVPHVQYVFS
+392 LKKGTVI
-407 VAAGYAALNVYF
+407 
-419 LGANKAGLAWLQSA
+419 
-433 NNTAAQLR
+433 NNGI
-441 FTPNKDTYRYAV
+441 FKP
-453 LVVSYPDQTT
+453 
-463 PIAPDAPISAQLEF
+463 QLEF
-477 GTAATPYEPYTGQT
+477 GTAATPYTPYTGRA

-496 LEPLYGAGDIHDEY
+496 LEPLYGDGTVCDEY
-510 DAATGVENRR
+510 DAVSGVETRR
-520 WGRVVFD
+520 WKRVVFD
-527 GTENWGTTL
+527 GTEKWNKW
-536 NPSGNR
+536 R
-542 RYYIQVPDSVFYS
+542 EDVCIYS
-555 KVSQVVCSHW
+555 LIRPALVAHQGACN
-565 ASIAP
+565 AYPIF
-570 RLTYQDVTGITLTPD
+570 
-585 TVNKSIWL
+585 KSINWNAFPDRQFSIETKQINFRNDACADV
-593 YDSRFAQADLPT
+593 DSW
-605 FKAYLNAQ
+605 KAYLNAQ

-652 SADGAVRY
+652 SAEGAVRY

-685 TGVASGPV
+685 TGAASGPV

-709 VLGATTETGTGEKGP
+709 VLGATAETGEGDKGP
-724 DNPYTIAGAAP
+724 DNPYTLAGVQP
-735 TALTVCGRNLAANPR
+735 TKVTVCGKNL
-750 FDAAD
+750 
-755 QFSPCVYA
+755 
-763 DCELQPNTKYT
+763 
-774 ISLYVPAGEAY
+774 
-785 YTNENLFVKVVYL
+785 L
-798 PVSNGGIYSAVVTT
+798 PVTRTAEGTYSGVTITPLEGG
-812 KPTISNT
+812 
-819 DPKQY
+819 
-824 AAGKGWILLKVQS
+824 LLKLSGTCTYNNTCPVFGTQPVRLDGALTATVTVQS
-837 GTTASGNARDLQIE
+837 GTAEFVGYNLVQYNGDIGGLTLVNMKTKEHHFQRTCMASGFNIRMDAGTVFNDYVFGIQLE
-851 FGDTATPYEPYTGQT
+851 KGDTATPYEPYTGQT
-866 ITLPALAPLY
+866 ITLPALEPLY

-896 KRVVFDGTESMRCEA
+896 KQVVFDGTESMRCEA

-989 QLDAPAVT
+989 QLAEPVIT

-1010 CRVFADAGGVD
+1010 CRVFADAGSVD